1 MRKGG
6 HIVAKEIK
14 QDGAWK
20 QWLRSHECK
29 DITPGKAL
37 SIINFKQAFECS
49 IQEVR
54 RTLDKCFECP
64 HTHHTKTSEGFVIA
78 GMTPHHSHHPYIL
91 CHFANYVLCLLVVYI
106 SRVVE
111 GFCWVCSA
119 C

>member
-29 DITPGKAL
+29 DITPGEAL

-64 HTHHTKTSEGFVIA
+64 HTHHTKTSEGFVIDRCSIA
-78 GMTPHHSHHPYIL
+78 TGCESKFKIL
-91 CHFANYVLCLLVVYI
+91 KAAATHFVAKLLT
-106 SRVVE
+106 
-111 GFCWVCSA
+111 
-119 C
+119 